1 MNRRK
6 NAKGLSVIAYTN
18 EKKASNTAGGLLDGI
33 SVRTKSITR
42 RAKKA
47 QKAKRNKRSNTIKID

>member
-1 MNRRK
+1 M
-6 NAKGLSVIAYTN
+6 IAYTN

-33 SVRTKSITR
+33 SVLTKSIIR

-47 QKAKRNKRSNTIKID
+47 QKANRNKRSNTIKID